1 MDVSGFRNVC
11 FHSPNTT
18 FSQPA
23 WLGVELERVPLVTG
37 WGNRQNVNL
46 LGESRDEMVKT
57 EMQRSANSLGTKVQP
72 TDFCIFKNTLGNLC
86 FFKAIYP
93 FPKVRVFGGGQK
105 TGGPARFPWKN
116 GTIYH
121 GIIKKNRFAGLP
133 TFWSFIK
140 QIDGWKFPHK
150 LKGSSDPTTAV
161 EPFFFGGGASM
172 VMSDYMFGSGSRI
185 SVYFRICSSLVADYP
200 NTCENFT

>member
-1 MDVSGFRNVC
+1 MDVSRFRNVC

-18 FSQPA
+18 FSLPA
-23 WLGVELERVPLVTG
+23 WLDVELEGVPLVTG
-37 WGNRQNVNL
+37 WGNRQNVKL

-57 EMQRSANSLGTKVQP
+57 EMQRSANSLGTKI
-72 TDFCIFKNTLGNLC
+72 TDRLLYFQKYLGESML
-86 FFKAIYP
+86 FPSYIP
-93 FPKVRVFGGGQK
+93 FPKSKGFFW
-105 TGGPARFPWKN
+105 GGPKN
-116 GTIYH
+116 RRPGEISMEKRYNIRYH
-121 GIIKKNRFAGLP
+121 QKNRFAGLP

-140 QIDGWKFPHK
+140 QIDGGIFPHK

-185 SVYFRICSSLVADYP
+185 SVYFRICGSLVADYP